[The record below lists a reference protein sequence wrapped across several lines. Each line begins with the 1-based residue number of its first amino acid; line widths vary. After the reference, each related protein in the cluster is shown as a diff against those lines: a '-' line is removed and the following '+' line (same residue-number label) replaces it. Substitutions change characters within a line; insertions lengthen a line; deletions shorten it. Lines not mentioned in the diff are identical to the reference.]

1 MTKET
6 LQRANEIYIEM
17 KATRSLLV
25 SLLRAKKVKLTIET
39 WNDLNVLSYN
49 ENEFYINDW
58 MLKAM
63 QQMAKE
69 HINELQQ
76 ELDAL

>member
-6 LQRANEIYIEM
+6 LQRANEIDLEM
-17 KATRSLLV
+17 KATRSLFV
-25 SLLRAKKVKLTIET
+25 SLLRAKKVKITIET
-39 WNDLNVLSYN
+39 WSDLNVLSYN

-63 QQMAKE
+63 QQIAKE
-69 HINELQQ
+69 HKIELQQ